1 MQMASVQFH
10 LSLEHERAACG
21 SIHPTTYLAPITPKL
36 TLLVMQA
43 FLHLPDK
50 WHLSYGQVSGVSA
63 PTLHLVV
70 LLVIAA
76 EMELYVES
84 GDYIVNYSFI

>member
-1 MQMASVQFH
+1 MASVQFH
-10 LSLEHERAACG
+10 LSSEHERAAAG
-21 SIHPTTYLAPITPKL
+21 SIHPTTKLLGLCTPNSTVILA
-36 TLLVMQA
+36 QA
-43 FLHLPDK
+43 VLHFEGDK